1 MLPTTVLP
9 TRQSVRETFEMLMG
23 RPVKAGDGDRV
34 TLDLTSG
41 PVSVGT
47 ILDDQNRLV
56 AVVAADLP
64 LTVHAGACLG
74 LLPAGGA
81 EDMVAEKELSAAIS
95 ENFYEVLN
103 VLSSTFNVEGASHVR
118 LGVVH
123 TDPTSMP
130 PLVLITLKSLSRRD
144 DLRIEVGGYGA
155 GNLSVVL
162 VDDL

>member
-1 MLPTTVLP
+1 MLPTTALP

-34 TLDLTSG
+34 TLDLTTG
-41 PVSVGT
+41 PISVGT

-56 AVVAADLP
+56 AVVSADLP

-81 EDMVAEKELSAAIS
+81 QDMVNDKELTAAIS

-103 VLSSTFNVEGASHVR
+103 VLSSTFNIEGATHVR
-118 LGVVH
+118 LGEVH
-123 TDPTSMP
+123 TDPTAMP
-130 PLVLITLKSLSRRD
+130 PLALITLKSLSRRE
-144 DLRIEVGGYGA
+144 DLRLDIGGYGA
-155 GNLSVVL
+155 GNLSIVL
-162 VDDL
+162 VDEL

>member
-1 MLPTTVLP
+1 MLPTTSLP

-23 RPVKAGDGDRV
+23 RPVQVGDGDRV
-34 TLDLTSG
+34 TLDLTTG
-41 PVSVGT
+41 AISVGE

-74 LLPAGGA
+74 VLPAGGA
-81 EDMVAEKELSAAIS
+81 EDMVADKELTAPIR

-103 VLSSTFNVEGASHVR
+103 VLSSTFNVEGAAHVR
-118 LGVVH
+118 LGEVH
-123 TDPTSMP
+123 TDPAVMS
-130 PLVLITLKSLSRRD
+130 PLALITLKSLSRRD
-144 DLRIEVGGYGA
+144 DLRIDIGGYGA
-155 GNLSVVL
+155 GNLSIVL